1 MTDHSVLL
9 GRISTDMPSQP
20 EINPEATASFA
31 SIEHLKQMIRTGVL
45 DLENNTEVQPEIE
58 QIFQNL
64 SILKAVENVHL
75 AEREQNACSQL
86 LKKIMEGNGTDE
98 ELDQL
103 AGLADMITNTALC
116 GLGMKQYV
124 IDPTVCKGCS
134 RCAKQ
139 CPVDAISGQIR
150 SPFVINP
157 HKCIRCGSCTDTC
170 AFHAIS
176 LTTFGY
182 PA

>member
-1 MTDHSVLL
+1 M
-9 GRISTDMPSQP
+9 R
-20 EINPEATASFA
+20 
-31 SIEHLKQMIRTGVL
+31 
-45 DLENNTEVQPEIE
+45 
-58 QIFQNL
+58 
-64 SILKAVENVHL
+64 
-75 AEREQNACSQL
+75 QL
-86 LKKIMEGNGTDE
+86 LKKIMEGNGTE
-98 ELDQL
+98 QELDQL
-103 AGLADMITNTALC
+103 AELADMITNTALC